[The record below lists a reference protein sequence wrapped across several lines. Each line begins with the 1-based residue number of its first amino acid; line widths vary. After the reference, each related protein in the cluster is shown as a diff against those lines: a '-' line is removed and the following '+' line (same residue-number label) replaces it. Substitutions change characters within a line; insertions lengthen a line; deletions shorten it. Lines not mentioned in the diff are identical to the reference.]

1 MKSKDD
7 TMLEEAYSNI
17 LLKEEE
23 ENTHTLST
31 ISSPLKQSLLDSL
44 EEYLKAGEHQDGEGF
59 YGHYNTA
66 GDLAEDFARHL
77 KTSVNAKDDSSN
89 EMAVN
94 AKDDSSNEMDEMVK
108 KAIEHNKLRKGL
120 SDHGH
125 HGW

>member
-1 MKSKDD
+1 
-7 TMLEEAYSNI
+7 MLEEAYSNI

-44 EEYLKAGEHQDGEGF
+44 EEYLKAGEHQDGERF

-89 EMAVN
+89 EM
-94 AKDDSSNEMDEMVK
+94 DEMVK

-120 SDHGH
+120 SDRGH